1 MRQRGAGTRD
11 IDLAFDLELPG
22 VPQISKTPLKP
33 QKSSR
38 SRQYLQPE
46 LPPIRSTRKTPKSA
60 TTKPTSLSKP
70 TPTTARPQR
79 TKATVGNIARDEVS
93 GSGNVR
99 HDGRGSVTT
108 KRKRKAT
115 EDISKTHTMAPP
127 KKQRK
132 RRSIGQ
138 QTLKRKPR
146 ASLAP
151 VGPVDLS
158 RATPGSRQLRHVEA
172 NNSEATAEQQD
183 DATNKPSGSVTIP
196 DANKEEKTKAQML
209 EKPRP
214 RKRKRKPIGQ
224 TQGRKAKP
232 TAIQPGTSLDKADL
246 VEEALAPTKVEDPV
260 ECVAVETETTAKP
273 RKRKRKAIAQS
284 PKKRKKISPPKRIA
298 PVVREVEERRKRLR
312 QEPGT
317 DLSMAVTTIEKKP
330 AKRGRKPKSITKA
343 SPKPPKTATETIPKA
358 PTPDKA
364 PAELSLTEAQPQAEL
379 DPQAPK
385 RKGKKRRSIGQV
397 QRPRK
402 KSNID
407 SSIEVPLAIKN
418 TEPKVETVIQAPEVM
433 TAPETKRKSRLKKP
447 PVSIAAIPGDRQ
459 EPEHEHVPSLQAPK
473 KRGRPKKT
481 TLSVNVDI
489 PVTAEASEHLV
500 RQADTD
506 KPQKLR
512 REKRTALATA
522 NESIPLPQEPDIPM
536 SSQDPTPQPPPN
548 VKKRGRP
555 KKQDPP
561 ASIVELNIGSS
572 ESRQF
577 QAKSGRSTTR
587 VKSPLAKIHEP
598 SASAVLQKPISA
610 IRAMTCARDVED
622 DEDPLSDL
630 APLRP
635 RTKLTTKQSD
645 TTKPQRKHLR
655 TDSNPPPT
663 EPTSINKTRSLDL
676 EARTNPTN
684 SQDPPAPEPQELP
697 SEATT
702 TAVTTSLASHL
713 RASRQEEKALRKD
726 LLKLQAQ
733 QASEIAEQKDRDLAA
748 RLESLSASVRKRKLE
763 SRMEVG
769 RNQDEERKERR
780 VGKGLERFVFR
791 TVKKRKIGG
800 DRGGEEDIDPELQEL
815 LSRVKGVG
823 GRGGDS
829 LVGFY

>member
-1 MRQRGAGTRD
+1 MAGSREERFLMRQRGAGTRD
-11 IDLAFDLELPG
+11 IVLAFDLELPG

-46 LPPIRSTRKTPKSA
+46 LPPIRSTRKTPKSV

-79 TKATVGNIARDEVS
+79 TKATVGDIARDEVS
-93 GSGNVR
+93 GSGDVR

-115 EDISKTHTMAPP
+115 EDISETQTMAPL

-151 VGPVDLS
+151 VGPVDLPG
-158 RATPGSRQLRHVEA
+158 ATPGSRQLRHVEA
-172 NNSEATAEQQD
+172 NNTEATAEQQD

-196 DANKEEKTKAQML
+196 DADKEEKTKVQML
-209 EKPRP
+209 EKPR
-214 RKRKRKPIGQ
+214 KRKRKSIGQ
-224 TQGRKAKP
+224 TQRRKAKP

-260 ECVAVETETTAKP
+260 EYMAVGTETKAKP

-284 PKKRKKISPPKRIA
+284 PKKCKKISPPKRVA
-298 PVVREVEERRKRLR
+298 PVVRKVEERRKRLR

-317 DLSMAVTTIEKKP
+317 DLSMAVTTIEKRP

-358 PTPDKA
+358 PKSEKA
-364 PAELSLTEAQPQAEL
+364 PAELSLAEAQPQAEL

-402 KSNID
+402 KGNID
-407 SSIEVPLAIKN
+407 STIEVPLAIKN
-418 TEPKVETVIQAPEVM
+418 ADPKVETVIQAPEAM

-447 PVSIAAIPGDRQ
+447 PVSIAAITGDRQ
-459 EPEHEHVPSLQAPK
+459 KPEHEHVPSLQAPK
-473 KRGRPKKT
+473 KRGRPKKA

-500 RQADTD
+500 RQADTN

-555 KKQDPP
+555 KKQDLS

-610 IRAMTCARDVED
+610 IRAMTCARDDED

-645 TTKPQRKHLR
+645 ITKPQRKHLR

-676 EARTNPTN
+676 EVRTNPTN

-713 RASRQEEKALRKD
+713 RASRVEEKALRKD

-769 RNQDEERKERR
+769 RNQDERKERR
-780 VGKGLERFVFR
+780 VGKGLE
-791 TVKKRKIGG
+791 
-800 DRGGEEDIDPELQEL
+800 
-815 LSRVKGVG
+815 
-823 GRGGDS
+823 
-829 LVGFY
+829 